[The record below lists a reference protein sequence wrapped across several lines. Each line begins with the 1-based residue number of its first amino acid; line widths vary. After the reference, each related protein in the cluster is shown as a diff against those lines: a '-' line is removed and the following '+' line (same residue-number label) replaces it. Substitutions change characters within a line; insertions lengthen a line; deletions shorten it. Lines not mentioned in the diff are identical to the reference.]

1 MLISNSHKQRSNIK
15 FFESIFLLSFN
26 KAFLK
31 KKKNHFKFTIKNSKE
46 RLEIHDA

>member
-15 FFESIFLLSFN
+15 FIESIFLLSFN
-26 KAFLK
+26 KAFF